1 MRGFSQY
8 REIIRRHPER
18 AAALG
23 IGGVLVTCAVIWYI
37 ILSEAFI
44 TRVADYL
51 SGEAAAA
58 LETKVT
64 VGRVEVSSLRSVT
77 IRDIVIFDKADE
89 KIAEAEAAEV
99 RFSLFALLK
108 APVKA
113 IDEVE
118 INRLR
123 ANISQ
128 RKSGQW
134 NYEDLI
140 SREKSG
146 NDFVGRIILRDG
158 RADLSLND
166 GRRAAFQQVNGRL
179 DLSRNPKL
187 APEIT
192 AAVRGAAVAI
202 TGEMD
207 TKTMKG
213 NLQAAV
219 ENAAVRDFLD
229 LLPEGKLPAEVV
241 IGGGLIEKAN
251 ITADLAGEESRFGV
265 KARLKDGTL
274 RAYGAELADL
284 SGSLEYDGGRDK
296 LLADVRVGYNG
307 ESINLKGEAILR
319 DGIITVPQMTAQM
332 LGGRVKL
339 AGELGLSTESYLG
352 KISAEEIDLTRL
364 ANLAALGE
372 KPGVSKIG
380 GGLTADLGFHGRGFD
395 EAAASRLTVYGNTEL
410 LAPSYDGI
418 TGERLSLSF
427 FRNPAELKL
436 DYLSL
441 RLGENYGRGELGVE
455 GSIFTGQQ
463 GRIYDL
469 TLRATHF
476 DLGIFNRFRENL
488 FMKGFTDITASLRGP
503 AEDPELTADISG
515 VRGKLFGVPFD
526 SFSGLLAGNLS
537 GIQVKGFSLVRD
549 GVERWIAQG
558 TVGFAGE
565 KKINLRIDTMK
576 ERAENLVPVIF
587 PQAPPP
593 VTGEFDNVVTIT
605 GTADKPFVTGY
616 LHLYRGSYA
625 GYLLNGMDGD
635 YTFSGE
641 NFELTDFHVFSPW
654 VDMDLNGRLGK
665 KGEVSLKAAVYDVD
679 MNRFDRLLPYPVRGH
694 GRFSGTVTGTVFRP
708 AFAGELSADRLE
720 INGAAVESFRGDV
733 RLADGII
740 SLKPCGFLQNGGRY
754 EADFVLNT
762 GTRGIGGGFK
772 VTNADLVGL
781 LAMAGIPMEKVGGRL
796 DGMITVGGSYDNP
809 AVSVSGTLLKGDIK
823 GRPLSDVRLEANL
836 LNRVITLKQISG
848 TQSGGTFSGH
858 GTADLDGAVD
868 MKLTARNIDAGIIPV
883 LTGSAVTLQGA
894 IDIDADLGGTLAAP
908 VANFSVLVTGGM
920 GGSSF
925 DRMTVTAVCS
935 DGIIRLKEAAAEKTE
950 RNKTYRLLARGDIPF
965 EALGI
970 HRGEGERDRQLDLW
984 LSLKEA
990 DLSLLPILSDSID
1003 WAMGPADGALHLK
1016 GTIGAP
1022 LLYGRLAVRNG
1033 SLKPKYF
1040 FTPFTDICGEIIFDG
1055 ERIVLRDI
1063 SAALG
1068 KGKLSLAGKVRLE
1081 GHEAADYDLSF
1092 NADGL
1097 EVDCPFYKGP
1107 FSGELTVTRDMFMG
1121 REIPL
1126 ASGRIDIHNVQ
1137 LGIPPLS
1144 DEETKLPRMLMNVDV
1159 NIGPEVRAYSPQL
1172 YDMRLEGKVHL
1183 GGTTGYPVNSGKITV
1198 QKGKFYYLQ
1207 NQFTIFEGEIRC
1219 NRQGS
1224 YEPFIDLFA
1233 YTRVARTKVY
1243 LSAKGPLGK
1252 MDFRLTSSPEMS
1264 QTEIMRLLTFRRER
1278 GESGDDKELAYSILD
1293 MGLHMS
1299 FLGQLEDS
1307 LRDMLFLDEFRISSR
1322 DYSMG
1327 EGRRDRSDD
1336 DRERGQSEYNVQIGK
1351 YISDKVMLKYTVG
1364 VGNKINRAG
1373 LRYDFNDRLSMSLE
1387 QDMTEHDT
1395 RVGMEIRLNF

>member
-1 MRGFSQY
+1 MTEFRKY
-8 REIIRRHPER
+8 WEIVRRNPKG

-23 IGGVLVTCAVIWYI
+23 IGGVLFSCAVIWYI

-44 TRVADYL
+44 TGVADYL
-51 SGEAAAA
+51 SREAAAA
-58 LETKVT
+58 LKTKVA

-113 IDEVE
+113 VDEVE

-123 ANISQ
+123 ASISQ
-128 RKSGQW
+128 RESGQW

-140 SREKSG
+140 SEEKSE
-146 NDFVGRIILRDG
+146 NDFSGCIILREG
-158 RADLSLND
+158 RVDLSLND
-166 GRRAAFQQVNGRL
+166 GRRAVLQQVNGRL
-179 DLSRNPKL
+179 DFDGNPKL
-187 APEIT
+187 APELPAT
-192 AAVRGAAVAI
+192 VRGAAVAI
-202 TGEMD
+202 TGELD
-207 TKTMKG
+207 TATLEG
-213 NLQAAV
+213 NLQAVV

-241 IGGGLIEKAN
+241 IGGGLIEKAKV
-251 ITADLAGEESRFGV
+251 TANLAGEESRYGV
-265 KARLKDGTL
+265 KAWLKEASFQ
-274 RAYGAELADL
+274 AYGAELADL
-284 SGSLEYDGGRDK
+284 NGSLEYDGGEDK
-296 LLADVRVGYNG
+296 LLAEVRVRYNG
-307 ESINLKGEAILR
+307 EPIDLKGEVILR
-319 DGIITVPQMTAQM
+319 DGIITVPQITAQM
-332 LGGRVKL
+332 LGGKVKL

-352 KISAEEIDLTRL
+352 KIAAEGIDLTRL

-372 KPGVSKIG
+372 KPGVSEIG
-380 GGLTADLGFHGRGFD
+380 GSLTADLNFQGQGFD
-395 EAAASRLTVYGNTEL
+395 EAAEGRLTVYGNTEL
-410 LAPSYDGI
+410 MAPSYDGI
-418 TGERLSLSF
+418 TGERLSVSF
-427 FRNPAELKL
+427 FRKPTELKL

-441 RLGENYGRGELGVE
+441 LLGEDYGGGELGLE
-455 GSIFTGQQ
+455 GSIFTAEHGKS
-463 GRIYDL
+463 YDL

-476 DLGIFNRFRENL
+476 DLGMLNRFKENL
-488 FMKGFTDITASLRGP
+488 FMKGFTDVTASLRGP

-526 SFSGLLAGNLS
+526 SFTGLLAGNLS
-537 GIQVKGFSLVRD
+537 GLQLKGFSLERD
-549 GVERWIAQG
+549 GSERWIAQG

-565 KKINLRIDTMK
+565 KKLDLRIDTMK

-587 PQAPPP
+587 PQEPPP

-605 GTADKPFVTGY
+605 GTVDKPFVTGY

-635 YTFSGE
+635 YTFDGE
-641 NFELTDFHVFSPW
+641 SFGLTDFHVFSPL
-654 VDMDLNGRLGK
+654 VDMDLNGRFGK
-665 KGEVSLKAAVYDVD
+665 KGEISLTAAVYDVN
-679 MNRFDRLLPYPVRGH
+679 MERFDRLLPYPVKGH

-708 AFAGELSADRLE
+708 VFDGELSADRLE
-720 INGAAVESFRGDV
+720 LNGAAVESFQGNV
-733 RLADGII
+733 HFAGGII

-754 EADFVLNT
+754 EADFALNT
-762 GTRGIGGGFK
+762 GTKGIGGGFK
-772 VTNADLVGL
+772 VKNADLAGL
-781 LAMAGIPMEKVGGRL
+781 LAMAGLPTEQAEGRL
-796 DGMITVGGSYDNP
+796 DGTITVGGSYDNP

-823 GRPLSDVRLEANL
+823 GQPLSDVRLEADL
-836 LNRVITLKQISG
+836 LNRVITLKQLSG
-848 TQSGGTFSGH
+848 VQSGGTFSGY
-858 GTADLDGAVD
+858 GTADLDGAVAI
-868 MKLTARNIDAGIIPV
+868 KLTARNIDAGIIPG
-883 LTGSAVTLQGA
+883 LTGSSVTLRGA
-894 IDIDADLGGTLAAP
+894 IDVDADLGGTFAAP
-908 VANFSVLVTGGM
+908 VASFSVLVTGGGM

-925 DRMTVTAVCS
+925 DRMTATAVCS
-935 DGIIRLKEAAAEKTE
+935 DGVIRLKEAAAEKTE
-950 RNKTYRLLARGDIPF
+950 LNKIYRLLARGDIPL

-970 HRGEGERDRQLDLW
+970 DRGEDERGRQLDLW

-990 DLSLLPILSDSID
+990 DLSLLPILSGSID
-1003 WAMGPADGALHLK
+1003 WAMGPADGTLHLK
-1016 GTIGAP
+1016 GTAGAP
-1022 LLYGRLAVRNG
+1022 LLYGRLGVRDG

-1040 FTPFTDICGEIIFDG
+1040 LTPFTNISGEMIFDG
-1055 ERIVLRDI
+1055 DRIVLREI

-1081 GHEAADYDLSF
+1081 GLEAVDYDLAF

-1107 FSGELTVTRDMFMG
+1107 FNGALTIAPDMFMG

-1126 ASGRIDIHNVQ
+1126 ASGWIDIHNVQ
-1137 LGIPPLS
+1137 LGMPPLS
-1144 DEETKLPRMLMNVDV
+1144 DEETPLPELLMDVDV
-1159 NIGPEVRAYSPQL
+1159 KVGPEVRAYSSQL
-1172 YDMRLEGKVHL
+1172 YDMRLEGQVHL

-1198 QKGKFYYLQ
+1198 KKGKFYYLQ
-1207 NQFTIFEGEIRC
+1207 NQFNIYEGEVRC
-1219 NRQGS
+1219 NQQGT

-1233 YTRVARTKVY
+1233 YTRVGRTKVY
-1243 LSAKGPLGK
+1243 LSTKGSLGT

-1264 QTEIMRLLTFRRER
+1264 QTEIMQLLTFRRER

-1307 LRDMLFLDEFRISSR
+1307 LRDLLFLDEFKISSR

-1327 EGRRDRSDD
+1327 EGQGDN

-1351 YISDKVMLKYTVG
+1351 YISDKVMLKYTIG

-1373 LRYDFNDRLSMSLE
+1373 LRYDFDDRLSMSLE
-1387 QDMTEHDT
+1387 QDMNEHDT